1 MPKIA
6 LADSLEDWDKLITN
20 AGALFEDI
28 PDMEDLVLELREVLL
43 RTREL
48 AALRDHLESQQQL
61 TTRQIK
67 ESQKEGDE
75 LARRIRYNVKAVH
88 GRTSQRL
95 VGYGVK
101 PRPAAR
107 GERPSEPTLP
117 PRRKKKPAPE
127 G

>member
-6 LADSLEDWDKLITN
+6 LADSLDDWEKLITN
-20 AGALFEDI
+20 AGALFEDV
-28 PDMEDLVLELREVLL
+28 PDMEDLVLELRKVLE

-48 AALRDHLESQQQL
+48 GALRDRLESQQQL
-61 TTRQIK
+61 TTQQIK
-67 ESQKEGDE
+67 ESQKEGDK
-75 LARRIRYNVKAVH
+75 LARRIRHNVKAVH
-88 GRTSQRL
+88 GPTSPRL
-95 VGYGVK
+95 LGYGVK

-107 GERPSEPTLP
+107 DESPSEPTLP

>member
-1 MPKIA
+1 MPKVA
-6 LADSLEDWDKLITN
+6 LADSLNDWDKLIAN
-20 AGALFEDI
+20 AGELFEGI
-28 PDMEDLVLELREVLL
+28 PDMEDLVIELRKVLA

-67 ESQKEGDE
+67 DSQIEGNE

-88 GRTSQRL
+88 GCRSPRL
-95 VGYGVK
+95 LRYGVK
-101 PRPAAR
+101 PRPAGRDDKPEEPFLPAR
-107 GERPSEPTLP
+107 SRKREP
-117 PRRKKKPAPE
+117 PE